1 MCDACVQELHSCT
14 IHSCTLHNM
23 HSYAQL
29 HTVLLWSTLTSCHIR
44 APAQANLLF
53 SRIACIST
61 LYVHNRQQNATH
73 NQSIGLILWACQV
86 SQTVKPSALLMLF
99 TLLFE
104 CLKTLHLHLNITSQ
118 TSNWLIWGQLE
129 SQCVKPQLRCLAQI
143 WFHLQ
148 PGLTSHCELQKAYK
162 VTCMYHSRAARL
174 MMVERCPIQV
184 IPVKTFQQKVGKPF
198 LATGTQLLFV
208 SNSDKY
214 ILQLGKIQID
224 DGGDALSM

>member
-1 MCDACVQELHSCT
+1 MHIWVQLESQSSKPQEGTCVTRVYKNCTAAQFTVAHCT
-14 IHSCTLHNM
+14 ICTVAHS
-23 HSYAQL
+23 
-29 HTVLLWSTLTSCHIR
+29 STLIDFNLMPHSSTCSSKSTFLAYCLHINIVCPQQTTKR
-44 APAQANLLF
+44 HTQAI
-53 SRIACIST
+53 IA
-61 LYVHNRQQNATH
+61 
-73 NQSIGLILWACQV
+73 IGLILWACQV

-129 SQCVKPQLRCLAQI
+129 SQCVKPQLRYLAQI

-174 MMVERCPIQV
+174 MMVERDV
-184 IPVKTFQQKVGKPF
+184 
-198 LATGTQLLFV
+198 
-208 SNSDKY
+208 
-214 ILQLGKIQID
+214 
-224 DGGDALSM
+224 LSK